1 MINPNLKV
9 GENEMTDFSG
19 NDPHKIRRVIPEETT
34 MLLPDLV
41 ELLQDSVEN
50 GASVGFLLP
59 FSRASN
65 KAYWEKT
72 LKEIENGNRILLV
85 VERNGRVVGSVQ
97 LELATKPNA
106 LHRAEVQKLL
116 VHSTQRKQGLG
127 QALMSAVEDAARD
140 LGRTLLVLDTLQG
153 DNGERLYARCG
164 YVRAGEIP
172 NYARLSD
179 GSLHATVMF
188 YKFVDMT

>member
-1 MINPNLKV
+1 VDSIKSISV
-9 GENEMTDFSG
+9 EDG
-19 NDPHKIRRVIPEETT
+19 IA
-34 MLLPDLV
+34 LLPDLI

-65 KAYWEKT
+65 NAYWEQT

-85 VERNGRVVGSVQ
+85 AERNGRVIGSVQ

-127 QALMSAVEDAARD
+127 QALMSAVEDVARD
-140 LGRTLLVLDTLQG
+140 YGRTLLVLDTLQG
-153 DNGERLYARCG
+153 DNGERLYAKCG
-164 YVRAGEIP
+164 YVRVGEIP

-179 GSLHATVMF
+179 GSLQATVMF
-188 YKFVDMT
+188 YKFVDVT

>member
-1 MINPNLKV
+1 MHN
-9 GENEMTDFSG
+9 
-19 NDPHKIRRVIPEETT
+19 IRSICAEKGST
-34 MLLPDLV
+34 LLPDLV

-59 FSRASN
+59 FSNSSN
-65 KAYWEKT
+65 QTYWEQT
-72 LKEIENGNRILLV
+72 LNEIESGSRILLIA
-85 VERNGRVVGSVQ
+85 EKNDHVVGSVQ

-116 VHSTQRKQGLG
+116 VHTRHRRQGLG
-127 QALMSAVEDAARD
+127 RALMNAVEKVARD

-153 DNGERLYARCG
+153 DNGERLYGRCG
-164 YVRAGEIP
+164 YVRVGEIP
-172 NYARLSD
+172 KYASLSD

-188 YKFVDMT
+188 YKFLDR

>member
-1 MINPNLKV
+1 MHGIESIP
-9 GENEMTDFSG
+9 
-19 NDPHKIRRVIPEETT
+19 IRSISAEDGIA
-34 MLLPDLV
+34 LLPDLI

-59 FSRASN
+59 FSRSSN
-65 KAYWEKT
+65 RAYWEQT
-72 LKEIENGNRILLV
+72 LKEIKSGNRTLLV
-85 VERNGRVVGSVQ
+85 AEKNGRVVGSVQ

-116 VHSTQRKQGLG
+116 VHSVHRRQGLG
-127 QALMSAVEDAARD
+127 GSLMSAVEEVARD

-153 DNGERLYARCG
+153 DNGEKLYEKCG
-164 YVRAGEIP
+164 YVRVGEIP
-172 NYARLSD
+172 KYASLSD

-188 YKFVDMT
+188 YKFLDC